1 MALKG
6 KNLLQYLI
14 PASSSPRN
22 TVSSIERKDTTLR
35 TVMLS
40 RKKWRDFWHKD
51 TSDNFFLKGSISGR
65 GGR

>member
-22 TVSSIERKDTTLR
+22 IVSSIERKDTTLR

-40 RKKWRDFWHKD
+40 RKKWRDF
-51 TSDNFFLKGSISGR
+51 
-65 GGR
+65 